1 MTGPSFLCGQFAMLL
16 LAAGSARGSG
26 IFFRKSPPASYR
38 LGLQISGFALLVLSL
53 LLKFYN
59 NDFPIVAM
67 TTWIGL
73 LSLEVLLAALI
84 CTALNARKRSSR

>member
-26 IFFRKSPPASYR
+26 IFFRKSPPVSYR

-53 LLKFYN
+53 LLEFYN

>member
-1 MTGPSFLCGQFAMLL
+1 MIGPSFLCGQFAMLL
-16 LAAGSARGSG
+16 LAAGSARGGG

-38 LGLQISGFALLVLSL
+38 LGLQISGFALLTLSL
-53 LLKFYN
+53 LLELYDS
-59 NDFPIVAM
+59 DFPIVAT

-73 LSLEVLLAALI
+73 LSLEVLIAALI